1 MAWTKLMSPLSERR
15 RFLKTFV
22 VLLLGLGGC
31 LYVRRKDVNIRN
43 YIGKSDSTHSIEE
56 DWFERNITMF
66 QNKANAFEY
75 IVLRK
80 TTIEHYGDFSC
91 HPSNTRRKCTLT
103 FKVESLLEAIQIC
116 DAYADVCMGFVLTR
130 DMNMHFKH
138 QVRRLIYGRREVTFI
153 KKAFLS
159 KIGERIT
166 HSWKEK
172 WRLKVTTT
180 VLIDRV
186 FFPWFWCEQQPLN
199 WFSFSSD

>member
-43 YIGKSDSTHSIEE
+43 YIGKSDSTHSFEE

-80 TTIEHYGDFSC
+80 TTIDHYGDFSC
-91 HPSNTRRKCTLT
+91 HRSKVLDGSVRSRSNRFLKQYR
-103 FKVESLLEAIQIC
+103 
-116 DAYADVCMGFVLTR
+116 FV
-130 DMNMHFKH
+130 MHTPMF
-138 QVRRLIYGRREVTFI
+138 VWDLF
-153 KKAFLS
+153 
-159 KIGERIT
+159 
-166 HSWKEK
+166 
-172 WRLKVTTT
+172 
-180 VLIDRV
+180 
-186 FFPWFWCEQQPLN
+186 
-199 WFSFSSD
+199 